1 MTTLTGPCMVSK
13 GDAVLVCCSGGV
25 YSTVLLDLL
34 VRAAGVL
41 RLRIGV
47 VHIDHGIRGAASRK
61 DALFVS
67 GHCTSLGLPCH
78 VYELGMQAHAPNI
91 EEQARSKRY
100 EAISKC
106 MKDHGYSSAA
116 TGHTMDDQAE
126 TLVYRLIRGSGIRGL
141 AGMDYRS
148 SSLIRPLL
156 TFTREQ
162 VEEYA
167 GTHGIPHVEDGTNRD
182 TALARNLIRLE
193 IIPVMKRINPTVVKS
208 ISRLSDIAREEGG
221 LIEGL
226 SAELE
231 HGSCVF
237 DWGIVRAYRMADLV
251 EAPLAVLKR
260 MMIGLI
266 SEMTGEPRGIDALQI
281 DGIVDVLFGRK
292 AGHTVRRRVAVR
304 SDGGCLVF
312 SAAGADP
319 HYDIE
324 VTGPGKYR
332 IGPLNQVVK
341 IAFSENIDS
350 PMRLKSPG
358 SGERCAGRKI
368 VKLLADRDIMK
379 SLRPFWPVVV
389 RDDGEIVSVAGI
401 FDSEE
406 RPGVKTEFPCHA

>member
-1 MTTLTGPCMVSK
+1 
-13 GDAVLVCCSGGV
+13 
-25 YSTVLLDLL
+25 
-34 VRAAGVL
+34 
-41 RLRIGV
+41 
-47 VHIDHGIRGAASRK
+47 
-61 DALFVS
+61 
-67 GHCTSLGLPCH
+67 
-78 VYELGMQAHAPNI
+78 
-91 EEQARSKRY
+91 
-100 EAISKC
+100 
-106 MKDHGYSSAA
+106 
-116 TGHTMDDQAE
+116 
-126 TLVYRLIRGSGIRGL
+126 
-141 AGMDYRS
+141 
-148 SSLIRPLL
+148 
-156 TFTREQ
+156 
-162 VEEYA
+162 
-167 GTHGIPHVEDGTNRD
+167 
-182 TALARNLIRLE
+182 
-193 IIPVMKRINPTVVKS
+193 
-208 ISRLSDIAREEGG
+208 
-221 LIEGL
+221 
-226 SAELE
+226 
-231 HGSCVF
+231 
-237 DWGIVRAYRMADLV
+237 
-251 EAPLAVLKR
+251 LKR